1 MREAFVGVSNE
12 QPLSIC
18 ACVGLATM
26 LAQAGVT
33 HHGIYIY
40 KEFVRYMTMYTMC
53 LSYKGILYLECWP
66 NVLFHSIVVGVEHC
80 I

>member
-1 MREAFVGVSNE
+1 
-12 QPLSIC
+12 
-18 ACVGLATM
+18 M

-33 HHGIYIY
+33 HHGIYIQRVCTVY
-40 KEFVRYMTMYTMC
+40 DHIYTMC

>member
-1 MREAFVGVSNE
+1 
-12 QPLSIC
+12 
-18 ACVGLATM
+18 M

-33 HHGIYIY
+33 HHGIYIQRVCTVY
-40 KEFVRYMTMYTMC
+40 DHVYNVPIVQGSPTV
-53 LSYKGILYLECWP
+53 YLECWP

>member
-12 QPLSIC
+12 QT

-33 HHGIYIY
+33 HHGIYVIGSE
-40 KEFVRYMTMYTMC
+40 KTTLMAQNKKMLIFA
-53 LSYKGILYLECWP
+53 
-66 NVLFHSIVVGVEHC
+66 
-80 I
+80 

>member
-12 QPLSIC
+12 QPFGIC
-18 ACVGLATM
+18 AWVGLATM

-33 HHGIYIY
+33 NHGIYIQRVCTVY
-40 KEFVRYMTMYTMC
+40 GHVY
-53 LSYKGILYLECWP
+53 
-66 NVLFHSIVVGVEHC
+66 NVPIVQGNP

>member
-1 MREAFVGVSNE
+1 
-12 QPLSIC
+12 
-18 ACVGLATM
+18 M

-40 KEFVRYMTMYTMC
+40 KEFVQHMTMYTMC
-53 LSYKGILYLECWP
+53 LSYKGVLYLECWP